1 MGTSVTDETTPSATL
16 SKQKRRIRYA
26 RARLVLFGTI
36 AVVAFISGGL
46 PLGILFSVFVLN
58 EAAQIKWG

>member
-26 RARLVLFGTI
+26 RARLVL
-36 AVVAFISGGL
+36 SGGL